1 MKIEL
6 THIKVRDLV
15 DEFSDS
21 DENGVTGYHGLL
33 DIRPQ
38 YQHQR
43 KNTQHDFFIFVN
55 WA

>member
-21 DENGVTGYHGLL
+21 EENGVTGENIYKRSL
-33 DIRPQ
+33 IK
-38 YQHQR
+38 R
-43 KNTQHDFFIFVN
+43 KGVV
-55 WA
+55 